1 MSYELIWSGRA
12 LKRLDGIADHI
23 AASNPQAAAEVVGR
37 IGTAVDRLV
46 EYPHSGRHGRLNNT
60 RELVLADIPYI
71 IPYRVIGKQVYL
83 ITVLHAA
90 QQWPLSRRR

>member
-1 MSYELIWSGRA
+1 MSCELVWSRRA
-12 LKRLDGIADHI
+12 LRRLDEIASYI

-37 IGTAVDRLV
+37 IASAVERLA
-46 EYPHSGRHGRLNNT
+46 EHPYSGRPGRLNNT

-71 IPYRVIGKQVYL
+71 IPYRVIDRRVYF

-90 QQWPLSRRR
+90 QRWPLKR